1 MELIVVKNGSAE
13 LTKQAITTIVEM
25 ERELKKLKEKNEAL
39 KKQLLDAMLQNNVCK
54 FETPEFTVQFI
65 APTFRETFDS
75 KAFRKDNP
83 DLYDEYAN
91 ISPVKAS
98 VRVKLK

>member
-1 MELIVVKNGSAE
+1 MEMIVSKNGAVE
-13 LTKQAITTIVEM
+13 LTKQAIATIIET
-25 ERELKKLKEKNEAL
+25 EKQLKKLKEKSDTL
-39 KKQLLDAMLQNNVCK
+39 KAQLLDAMLENNICK
-54 FETPEFTVQFI
+54 FETPEFSAQFI

-83 DLYDEYAN
+83 DLYDEYTN

-98 VRVKLK
+98 VRVKIK